1 MAAQGRIRTM
11 RAALAAL
18 AAWAAWSAGPAG
30 LNVARAEVAAADP
43 IDVAMRQCLARRDR
57 SSPAGQIQCMGE
69 AQQQWQTVMDSAYQR
84 LSNDAPADAKRGW
97 QDSQR
102 HWVTWRKD
110 EILLLKAVYDTT
122 RGTAYT
128 MASGDMQLQPVRD
141 RALALR
147 AAADRYA
154 PPPAAVPVA
163 ATSGTQ
169 AAVQGGASA
178 ASGAAAVSAGK
189 PANAAPRDPAI
200 GRVRPCVQDAACEHA
215 VFDLNRYYQ
224 KLRRKMPAHSA
235 ATLVRAQRAW
245 VAFRDTTAPLVGEDG
260 RVDLIGARIATMKRL
275 SETAG
280 NK

>member
-1 MAAQGRIRTM
+1 MAAHGRIQAM

-18 AAWAAWSAGPAG
+18 VVWAAGAAG
-30 LNVARAEVAAADP
+30 LAGAGVAHAEVAAADP

-69 AQQQWQTVMDSAYQR
+69 AQQQWQAVMDGANQR
-84 LSNDAPADAKRGW
+84 LLKDAPADAKRGW

-102 HWVTWRKD
+102 HWLTWRKD
-110 EILLLKAVYDTT
+110 EAHLLKAVYDTT
-122 RGTAYT
+122 RGTSYA
-128 MASGDMQLQPVRD
+128 MSRADLQLQPVRD

-147 AAADRYA
+147 GAADRYA

-163 ATSGTQ
+163 A
-169 AAVQGGASA
+169 
-178 ASGAAAVSAGK
+178 ASGAQGSASGAPSAAKPNGK
-189 PANAAPRDPAI
+189 PASAPRDPAVR
-200 GRVRPCVQDAACEHA
+200 RVRPCEQDAACEHA
-215 VFDLNRYYQ
+215 LFDLNRYYQ

-245 VAFRDTTAPLVGEDG
+245 VGFRDATAPLVGEDG

-280 NK
+280 NE

>member
-1 MAAQGRIRTM
+1 MATHGRIRAT

-18 AAWAAWSAGPAG
+18 VVWAAGAAG
-30 LNVARAEVAAADP
+30 LAGSGVAHAEVAAADP

-69 AQQQWQTVMDSAYQR
+69 AQQQWQAVMDGAYQR
-84 LSNDAPADAKRGW
+84 LLKDAPADAKRGW

-102 HWVTWRKD
+102 HWLTWRKD
-110 EILLLKAVYDTT
+110 EVHLLKAVYDTT
-122 RGTAYT
+122 RGTSYA
-128 MASGDMQLQPVRD
+128 MSSADLQLQPVRD

-147 AAADRYA
+147 GAADRYA
-154 PPPAAVPVA
+154 PPAAVPVA
-163 ATSGTQ
+163 G
-169 AAVQGGASA
+169 
-178 ASGAAAVSAGK
+178 ASGAQGGTNAAQAAAATPNAK
-189 PANAAPRDPAI
+189 PAANAPRGPAVR
-200 GRVRPCVQDAACEHA
+200 RVRPCEQDAACEHA
-215 VFDLNRYYQ
+215 LFDLNRYYQ

-245 VAFRDTTAPLVGEDG
+245 VGFRDATAPLVGEEG

>member
-1 MAAQGRIRTM
+1 MATHGRFRAM

-18 AAWAAWSAGPAG
+18 VVWAAGSAVSG
-30 LNVARAEVAAADP
+30 VAHAEVAAADP

-57 SSPAGQIQCMGE
+57 SSTAGQIQCMGE
-69 AQQQWQTVMDSAYQR
+69 TQQQWQAVMDGAYQR
-84 LSNDAPADAKRGW
+84 LLKDAPADAKRGW

-102 HWVTWRKD
+102 HWLTWRKD
-110 EILLLKAVYDTT
+110 EVHLLKAVYDTT
-122 RGTAYT
+122 RGTAYA
-128 MASGDMQLQPVRD
+128 MSSADLQLQPVRD

-147 AAADRYA
+147 GAADRYA

-163 ATSGTQ
+163 ATSG
-169 AAVQGGASA
+169 AQGGASA
-178 ASGAAAVSAGK
+178 AQDAAQSAAKPNGK
-189 PANAAPRDPAI
+189 PANAPRDPAVR
-200 GRVRPCVQDAACEHA
+200 RVRPCEQDAACEHA
-215 VFDLNRYYQ
+215 LFDLNRYYQ

-245 VAFRDTTAPLVGEDG
+245 IAFRDATAPLVGEDG

>member
-1 MAAQGRIRTM
+1 MATHGRFRAM

-18 AAWAAWSAGPAG
+18 VVWAAGSVGPG
-30 LNVARAEVAAADP
+30 VAHAEVAAADP

-57 SSPAGQIQCMGE
+57 SSTAGQIQCMGE
-69 AQQQWQTVMDSAYQR
+69 AQQQWQAVMDGAYQR
-84 LSNDAPADAKRGW
+84 LLKDAPVDAKRGW

-102 HWVTWRKD
+102 HWLTWRKD
-110 EILLLKAVYDTT
+110 EVHLLKAVYDTT
-122 RGTAYT
+122 RGTAYA
-128 MASGDMQLQPVRD
+128 MSSADLQLQPVRD

-147 AAADRYA
+147 GAADRYA

-163 ATSGTQ
+163 ATSG
-169 AAVQGGASA
+169 VQGGASA
-178 ASGAAAVSAGK
+178 VQDAPQSAAKPNGK
-189 PANAAPRDPAI
+189 PANAPRDPAVR
-200 GRVRPCVQDAACEHA
+200 RVRPCEQDAACEHA
-215 VFDLNRYYQ
+215 LFDLNRYYQ

-245 VAFRDTTAPLVGEDG
+245 IAFRDATAPLVGEDG

>member
-1 MAAQGRIRTM
+1 MAAHGRFRTM

-18 AAWAAWSAGPAG
+18 VVGAAGWAALGGAS
-30 LNVARAEVAAADP
+30 VAHAEVAAADP

-69 AQQQWQTVMDSAYQR
+69 AQQQWQAVMDGAYQR
-84 LSNDAPADAKRGW
+84 LLKDAPADAKRGW

-102 HWVTWRKD
+102 RWLTWRKD
-110 EILLLKAVYDTT
+110 EVLLLKAVYDTT
-122 RGTAYT
+122 RGTAYA
-128 MASGDMQLQPVRD
+128 MSSADLQLQPVRD

-147 AAADRYA
+147 GAADRYA

-163 ATSGTQ
+163 ATSG
-169 AAVQGGASA
+169 AQGGAGVVA
-178 ASGAAAVSAGK
+178 PAGAK
-189 PANAAPRDPAI
+189 PANAPRDPAI
-200 GRVRPCVQDAACEHA
+200 RRVRPCVQDAACEHA
-215 VFDLNRYYQ
+215 LFDLNRYYQ
-224 KLRRKMPAHSA
+224 KLHRKMPAHSA

-245 VAFRDTTAPLVGEDG
+245 VAFRDATAPLVGEDG

-280 NK
+280 NR

>member
-1 MAAQGRIRTM
+1 MATQGRIRTM

-18 AAWAAWSAGPAG
+18 VVWASWTAGPTG
-30 LNVARAEVAAADP
+30 LNTAHAEVAAADP

-57 SSPAGQIQCMGE
+57 SSTAGQIQCMGE
-69 AQQQWQTVMDSAYQR
+69 AQQQWQAVMDGAYQR

-102 HWVTWRKD
+102 RWVTWRKD
-110 EILLLKAVYDTT
+110 EVHLLKAVYDTT
-122 RGTAYT
+122 RGTSYA
-128 MASGDMQLQPVRD
+128 MSSADMQLQPVRD

-163 ATSGTQ
+163 ATSGAG
-169 AAVQGGASA
+169 AAP
-178 ASGAAAVSAGK
+178 GAAAVAGGK
-189 PANAAPRDPAI
+189 LANAPRDPAI
-200 GRVRPCVQDAACEHA
+200 RRVRPCVEDAACEHA
-215 VFDLNRYYQ
+215 LFDLNRYYQ

-245 VAFRDTTAPLVGEDG
+245 VAFRDATAPLVGEDG
-260 RVDLIGARIATMKRL
+260 RVDLVGARIATMKRL

-280 NK
+280 NN

>member
-1 MAAQGRIRTM
+1 M

-18 AAWAAWSAGPAG
+18 VVWATWLAGPIGWNA
-30 LNVARAEVAAADP
+30 AHAEVAAADP

-57 SSPAGQIQCMGE
+57 SSTAGQIQCMGE
-69 AQQQWQTVMDSAYQR
+69 AQQQWQVVMDGSYQR
-84 LSNDAPADAKRGW
+84 LSKDAPADAKRGW

-102 HWVTWRKD
+102 RWVTWRKD
-110 EILLLKAVYDTT
+110 ELQLLKAVYDTT

-128 MASGDMQLQPVRD
+128 MSSADMQLQPVRD

-163 ATSGTQ
+163 ATSG
-169 AAVQGGASA
+169 ASA
-178 ASGAAAVSAGK
+178 AQGAAAAAAGK
-189 PANAAPRDPAI
+189 PANVARDPAI
-200 GRVRPCVQDAACEHA
+200 QRVRPCVQDAACEHA

-245 VAFRDTTAPLVGEDG
+245 VAFRDSTAPLVGEDG

>member
-1 MAAQGRIRTM
+1 MATHGRIRAM

-18 AAWAAWSAGPAG
+18 VVWATWLAGPAG
-30 LNVARAEVAAADP
+30 LNAAHAEVAAADP

-57 SSPAGQIQCMGE
+57 SSTAGQIQCMGE
-69 AQQQWQTVMDSAYQR
+69 AQQQWQAVMDGAYQR
-84 LSNDAPADAKRGW
+84 LSKDAPADAKRGW

-102 HWVTWRKD
+102 RWVTWRKD
-110 EILLLKAVYDTT
+110 ELHLLKAVYDTT

-128 MASGDMQLQPVRD
+128 MSSADMQLQPVRD

-154 PPPAAVPVA
+154 PPAAAPVA
-163 ATSGTQ
+163 ATSG
-169 AAVQGGASA
+169 ASA
-178 ASGAAAVSAGK
+178 AQGAAAGGK
-189 PANAAPRDPAI
+189 PANGARDPAI
-200 GRVRPCVQDAACEHA
+200 QRVRPCVQDAACEHA

-235 ATLVRAQRAW
+235 TTLVRAQRAW
-245 VAFRDTTAPLVGEDG
+245 VAFRDATAPLVGEDG

>member
-18 AAWAAWSAGPAG
+18 VVWAGWSAGPAG
-30 LNVARAEVAAADP
+30 LNVAHAEVAAADP

-57 SSPAGQIQCMGE
+57 SSTAGQIQCMGE
-69 AQQQWQTVMDSAYQR
+69 AQQQWQAVMDGAYQR

-102 HWVTWRKD
+102 RWVTWRKD
-110 EILLLKAVYDTT
+110 EVHLLKAVYDTT
-122 RGTAYT
+122 RGTAYA
-128 MASGDMQLQPVRD
+128 MSSADMQLQPVRD

-154 PPPAAVPVA
+154 PAAAVPVA
-163 ATSGTQ
+163 ATSGAQGDT
-169 AAVQGGASA
+169 QGGA
-178 ASGAAAVSAGK
+178 GTAAAATGK
-189 PANAAPRDPAI
+189 PANAPREPAI
-200 GRVRPCVQDAACEHA
+200 RRVRPCVQDAACEHA
-215 VFDLNRYYQ
+215 LFDLNRYYQ

-245 VAFRDTTAPLVGEDG
+245 VAFSDATAPLVGEDG

-280 NK
+280 ND

>member
-18 AAWAAWSAGPAG
+18 VVWASGFAGLAG
-30 LNVARAEVAAADP
+30 LNVAHAEVAAADP

-57 SSPAGQIQCMGE
+57 SSTAGQIQCMGE
-69 AQQQWQTVMDSAYQR
+69 AQQQWQAVMDSAYQR
-84 LSNDAPADAKRGW
+84 LSNDAPADVKRGW

-110 EILLLKAVYDTT
+110 EVHLLKAVYDTT
-122 RGTAYT
+122 RGTAYA
-128 MASGDMQLQPVRD
+128 MSSADLQLQPVRD

-163 ATSGTQ
+163 ATSRAQGDT
-169 AAVQGGASA
+169 AGGAGKAPGTAAA
-178 ASGAAAVSAGK
+178 ASGK
-189 PANAAPRDPAI
+189 PANVPRDPAI
-200 GRVRPCVQDAACEHA
+200 RRVRPCVQDAACEHA
-215 VFDLNRYYQ
+215 LFDLNRYYQ

-245 VAFRDTTAPLVGEDG
+245 VAFRDATAPLVGEDG

-280 NK
+280 NN

>member
-1 MAAQGRIRTM
+1 MAAHGRIRAM
-11 RAALAAL
+11 HAALAAL
-18 AAWAAWSAGPAG
+18 VVWAAGAAG
-30 LNVARAEVAAADP
+30 LAGAGAAHAEVAAADP

-69 AQQQWQTVMDSAYQR
+69 AQQQWQAVMDGAYQ
-84 LSNDAPADAKRGW
+84 LLLKDAPADAKRGW

-102 HWVTWRKD
+102 RWLTWRKD
-110 EILLLKAVYDTT
+110 EVQLLKAVYDTT
-122 RGTAYT
+122 RGTAYA
-128 MASGDMQLQPVRD
+128 MSSADLQLQPVRD

-147 AAADRYA
+147 SAADRYA

-163 ATSGTQ
+163 ATSG
-169 AAVQGGASA
+169 AQGGP
-178 ASGAAAVSAGK
+178 GAARGATLPTGK
-189 PANAAPRDPAI
+189 PAPRDPAVR
-200 GRVRPCVQDAACEHA
+200 RVRPCEQDAACEHA
-215 VFDLNRYYQ
+215 LFDLNRYYQ

-245 VAFRDTTAPLVGEDG
+245 IGFRDATAPLVGEDG

>member
-1 MAAQGRIRTM
+1 MAAHGRIRTM

-18 AAWAAWSAGPAG
+18 VVWAAGLAALAGAS
-30 LNVARAEVAAADP
+30 VAHAEVAAADP

-69 AQQQWQTVMDSAYQR
+69 AQQQWQAVMDGAYQR
-84 LSNDAPADAKRGW
+84 LLKDAPADAKRGW

-102 HWVTWRKD
+102 RWLTWRKD
-110 EILLLKAVYDTT
+110 EVLLLKAVYDTT
-122 RGTAYT
+122 RGTAYA
-128 MASGDMQLQPVRD
+128 MSSADLQLQPVRD

-147 AAADRYA
+147 GAADRYA

-163 ATSGTQ
+163 ATSG
-169 AAVQGGASA
+169 AQGGAGGVAPASA
-178 ASGAAAVSAGK
+178 
-189 PANAAPRDPAI
+189 RPAI
-200 GRVRPCVQDAACEHA
+200 RRVRPCVQDAACEHA
-215 VFDLNRYYQ
+215 LFDLNRYYQ
-224 KLRRKMPAHSA
+224 KLHRKMPAHSA

-245 VAFRDTTAPLVGEDG
+245 VAFRDATAPLVGEDG

-280 NK
+280 NR

>member
-1 MAAQGRIRTM
+1 M
-11 RAALAAL
+11 RAAVAAL
-18 AAWAAWSAGPAG
+18 VVWAAGSAGLAG
-30 LNVARAEVAAADP
+30 MGVAHAEVAAADP

-57 SSPAGQIQCMGE
+57 SSTAGQIQCMGE
-69 AQQQWQTVMDSAYQR
+69 AQQQWQAVMDGAYQR
-84 LSNDAPADAKRGW
+84 LLKDAPADAKRGW

-102 HWVTWRKD
+102 HWLTWRKD
-110 EILLLKAVYDTT
+110 EMHLLTAVYDTT

-128 MASGDMQLQPVRD
+128 MSSADMQLQPVRD

-147 AAADRYA
+147 GAADRYA

-169 AAVQGGASA
+169 GGA
-178 ASGAAAVSAGK
+178 GAAQGAATLNGK
-189 PANAAPRDPAI
+189 PANAPRDPAVR
-200 GRVRPCVQDAACEHA
+200 RVRPCEQDAACEHA
-215 VFDLNRYYQ
+215 LFDLNRYYQ

-245 VAFRDTTAPLVGEDG
+245 VGFRDSTAPLVGEDG

>member
-1 MAAQGRIRTM
+1 MAAQGQIRTM

-18 AAWAAWSAGPAG
+18 VVWASWSAGPAG
-30 LNVARAEVAAADP
+30 LNVAHAEVAAADP

-57 SSPAGQIQCMGE
+57 SSTAGQIQCMGE
-69 AQQQWQTVMDSAYQR
+69 AQQQWQAVMDSAYQR
-84 LSNDAPADAKRGW
+84 LTNDAPADAKRGW

-102 HWVTWRKD
+102 HWITWRKD
-110 EILLLKAVYDTT
+110 EVHLLKAVYDTT
-122 RGTAYT
+122 RGTAYA
-128 MASGDMQLQPVRD
+128 MSSADMQLQPVRD

-154 PPPAAVPVA
+154 PPPVAVAAA
-163 ATSGTQ
+163 ATSRAQGDT
-169 AAVQGGASA
+169 QGGAGTA
-178 ASGAAAVSAGK
+178 PGTAAAATGK
-189 PANAAPRDPAI
+189 PANAPRDPAI
-200 GRVRPCVQDAACEHA
+200 RRVRPCVQDAACEHA
-215 VFDLNRYYQ
+215 LFDLNRYYQ

-245 VAFRDTTAPLVGEDG
+245 VAFRDATAPLVGEDG

-280 NK
+280 NN

>member
-1 MAAQGRIRTM
+1 M

-18 AAWAAWSAGPAG
+18 VVWATWLAGPIGWNA
-30 LNVARAEVAAADP
+30 AHAEVAAADP

-57 SSPAGQIQCMGE
+57 SSTAGQIQCMGE
-69 AQQQWQTVMDSAYQR
+69 AQQQWQVVMDGSYQR
-84 LSNDAPADAKRGW
+84 LSKDAPADAKRGW

-102 HWVTWRKD
+102 RWVTWRKD
-110 EILLLKAVYDTT
+110 ELQLLKAVYDTT

-128 MASGDMQLQPVRD
+128 MSSADMQLQPVRD

-154 PPPAAVPVA
+154 PPAAVPVA
-163 ATSGTQ
+163 ATSG
-169 AAVQGGASA
+169 AQGGASTA
-178 ASGAAAVSAGK
+178 QGAAAAAAGK
-189 PANAAPRDPAI
+189 PANVARDPAI
-200 GRVRPCVQDAACEHA
+200 QRVRPCVQDAACEHA

-245 VAFRDTTAPLVGEDG
+245 VAFRDSTAPLVGEDG

>member
-1 MAAQGRIRTM
+1 M
-11 RAALAAL
+11 RAAATAL
-18 AAWAAWSAGPAG
+18 VAWAAWSAGPAG
-30 LNVARAEVAAADP
+30 VTVAHAEVAAADP

-57 SSPAGQIQCMGE
+57 SSTAGQIQCMGE
-69 AQQQWQTVMDSAYQR
+69 AQQQWQAVMDGAYQR
-84 LSNDAPADAKRGW
+84 LSTDAPADAKRGW

-102 HWVTWRKD
+102 RWVTWRKD
-110 EILLLKAVYDTT
+110 ELQLLTAVYDTT
-122 RGTAYT
+122 RGTSYA
-128 MASGDMQLQPVRD
+128 MSSADMQLQPVRD

-169 AAVQGGASA
+169 GGTGVVQ
-178 ASGAAAVSAGK
+178 GAAAAAGGK
-189 PANAAPRDPAI
+189 PANAARDPAI
-200 GRVRPCVQDAACEHA
+200 QRVRPCVQDAACEHA

-245 VAFRDTTAPLVGEDG
+245 VAFRDATAPLVGEDG

-275 SETAG
+275 SETGG

>member
-1 MAAQGRIRTM
+1 M

-18 AAWAAWSAGPAG
+18 VVWAAGSAGLAG
-30 LNVARAEVAAADP
+30 VGVAHAEVAAADP

-69 AQQQWQTVMDSAYQR
+69 AQQQWQAVMDGAYQR
-84 LSNDAPADAKRGW
+84 LLKDAPADAKRGW

-102 HWVTWRKD
+102 HWLTWRKD
-110 EILLLKAVYDTT
+110 EVHLLKAVYDTT
-122 RGTAYT
+122 RGTSYA
-128 MASGDMQLQPVRD
+128 MSSADLQLQPVRD

-147 AAADRYA
+147 GAADRYA

-163 ATSGTQ
+163 ATSG
-169 AAVQGGASA
+169 AQGSASDVPSA
-178 ASGAAAVSAGK
+178 AKPNGK
-189 PANAAPRDPAI
+189 PANTPRDPAVR
-200 GRVRPCVQDAACEHA
+200 RVRPCEQDAACEHA
-215 VFDLNRYYQ
+215 LFDLNRYYQ

-245 VAFRDTTAPLVGEDG
+245 VGFRDATAPLVGEEG

>member
-18 AAWAAWSAGPAG
+18 VVWAGWSAGPAG
-30 LNVARAEVAAADP
+30 LSVAHAEVAAADP

-57 SSPAGQIQCMGE
+57 SSTAGQIQCMGE
-69 AQQQWQTVMDSAYQR
+69 AQQQWQAVMDGAYQR

-102 HWVTWRKD
+102 RWVTWRKD
-110 EILLLKAVYDTT
+110 EVHLLKAVYDTT
-122 RGTAYT
+122 RGTAYA
-128 MASGDMQLQPVRD
+128 MSSADMQLQPVRD

-154 PPPAAVPVA
+154 PPAAVPVA
-163 ATSGTQ
+163 ATSGAQGDTR
-169 AAVQGGASA
+169 GGA
-178 ASGAAAVSAGK
+178 GTAAAATGK
-189 PANAAPRDPAI
+189 PANAPREPAI
-200 GRVRPCVQDAACEHA
+200 RRVRPCVQDAACEHA
-215 VFDLNRYYQ
+215 LFDLNRYYQ

-245 VAFRDTTAPLVGEDG
+245 VAFSDATAPLVGEDG

-280 NK
+280 ND